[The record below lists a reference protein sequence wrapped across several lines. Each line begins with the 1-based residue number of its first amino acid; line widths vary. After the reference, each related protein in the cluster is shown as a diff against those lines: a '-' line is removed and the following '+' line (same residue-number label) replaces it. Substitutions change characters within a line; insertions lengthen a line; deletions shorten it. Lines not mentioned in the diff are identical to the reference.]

1 MEPTSTHPL
10 ADKFR
15 FALTQARRH
24 HRMFRVVLH
33 PVHEFEYDS
42 PVKCIAGRLLW
53 EHIKVGRSDAEF
65 DTFQHDVRWCTDIS
79 VKLVARTICA
89 DVDSASSLIVLNL
102 DEVNVLLDVRNPRGG
117 PLLTSILCSLRVC
130 SREGDCFFAVLLT
143 STAILRLRDVL
154 KVSQTDWHE
163 FKLPLLG
170 AQHMCEVVLDIARR
184 CTEKAKQDVDAEQD
198 IDFSWLSH
206 MTPASLM
213 RTYPLFAF
221 SLRLLGGNCR
231 FLELLL
237 FRLGYCADE
246 GGFRPLQFLSSLR
259 RLDDSR
265 FLSHIRQL
273 TAAAIHSRYP
283 RFLTSWGAV
292 GLLIPQ
298 LIAMTLFDV
307 PVRRSTR
314 FEHVTSGDQ
323 ISVEQLEQMGIIV
336 IDSIRTSGHGV
347 HTASSIVPARI
358 SSDFPPSLAPPQRAG
373 SAVRI
378 ISSPDPNDLEW
389 VLLKMPFIWLQRLFP
404 ANMPTESLRLIPLLT
419 SHSSFLSP
427 DDNERLTLTIMM
439 LKMFYYVTFPQLRPW
454 FLRAS
459 SPASASSSPPTSS
472 SASSSPLSSS
482 SSSSSTSSSA
492 FGCHIPLSV
501 LVPLRDGQPD
511 VQLWLDL
518 RGLEDR
524 QHPYWNVTEAEYQL
538 HQHNFVG
545 WLSKAVSRSSSGALF
560 VMNKVRAH
568 FADSIIT
575 TTPQLFMQ
583 DKQQVTE
590 RREMMVRDVAE
601 HKQQFA
607 SVQAIQDEHNLCDLD
622 DVPHIFIYT
631 TDLLLSPE
639 VEDEVEEE
647 VKDEVKG
654 KRRKVKRKLRD
665 NEVIIHGGNK
675 QQFYGSLMTFLKACC
690 VDVRA
695 GIATQIKAEDE
706 KQGEEQGAS
715 DEDADMPLSINS

>member
-1 MEPTSTHPL
+1 
-10 ADKFR
+10 
-15 FALTQARRH
+15 
-24 HRMFRVVLH
+24 MFRVVLH
-33 PVHEFEYDS
+33 PVQEFEYDS
-42 PVKCIAGRLLW
+42 PEKCIAGRLLW
-53 EHIKVGRSDAEF
+53 EQIKVGRSDAEF
-65 DTFQHDVRWCTDIS
+65 DTFQHDVRACTDIS

-89 DVDSASSLIVLNL
+89 DVDSASSLIILNL
-102 DEVNVLLDVRNPRGG
+102 DEINVLLDVRNPHGG
-117 PLLTSILCSLRVC
+117 PLLTRILRSLRIC
-130 SREGDCFFAVLLT
+130 SREGDCYFAVILT

-154 KVSQTDWHE
+154 KVSHTDWHE

-170 AQHMCEVVLDIARR
+170 VQHMCEVVLDIARR
-184 CTEKAKQDVDAEQD
+184 CRAAAEQDVNAEQD

-206 MTPASLM
+206 TTPASLM

-221 SLRLLGGNCR
+221 VLRLLGGNCR

-237 FRLGYCADE
+237 FRLGYCNDQ

-265 FLSHIRQL
+265 FLSDIRQQ

-314 FEHVTSGDQ
+314 FEHATSGDQ

-336 IDSIRTSGHGV
+336 IDSIRTPGHGA

-358 SSDFPPSLAPPQRAG
+358 SSDFPPSLAPPQRTG

-378 ISSPDPNDLEW
+378 ISSPDPNDVEW

-404 ANMPTESLRLIPLLT
+404 ATMPTESLRLIPLLS

-427 DDNERLTLTIMM
+427 DDNERLTLTIIM
-439 LKMFYYVTFPQLRPW
+439 LKMFYYVTFPELRPW
-454 FLRAS
+454 FLR
-459 SPASASSSPPTSS
+459 SSSLPP
-472 SASSSPLSSS
+472 ASSS
-482 SSSSSTSSSA
+482 SSSSPSSSSV
-492 FGCHIPLSV
+492 FSCHIPLSV
-501 LVPLRDGQPD
+501 LVPLRAGQPD
-511 VQLWLDL
+511 VQLRLDL
-518 RGLEDR
+518 RGQEDR
-524 QHPYWNVTEAEYQL
+524 QHPYWNVTEADYQL
-538 HQHNFVG
+538 DKYKFIG
-545 WLSKAVSRSSSGALF
+545 WLSKAVPESPAGALF
-560 VMNKVRAH
+560 IMNKVRAA

-575 TTPQLFMQ
+575 TTPVLFLQ

-590 RREMMVRDVAE
+590 RREMMVRDAAG
-601 HKQQFA
+601 HKQQLA
-607 SVQAIQDEHNLCDLD
+607 SVHTIQKEHSLCDLPE
-622 DVPHIFIYT
+622 VPHLFIYT
-631 TDLLLSPE
+631 TDLPLSPD
-639 VEDEVEEE
+639 VEDEMEEE

-665 NEVIIHGGNK
+665 NEVVVHRGNN
-675 QQFYGSLMTFLKACC
+675 QQFYGDLVTFLKACC

-695 GIATQIKAEDE
+695 GIATQIMVGG
-706 KQGEEQGAS
+706 QGEEPH
-715 DEDADMPLSINS
+715 DARRTTHHHLNLLDPTHHYHRQPTIPATSSTAAIPLLPIQQPTACPFG